1 MNAMRESWNGQWH
14 RPAVPVFFAI
24 EAEGHVDAA
33 RRCLV
38 ALAGAGDAAAR
49 LLLNDL
55 VHELHGLKVGAEA
68 AGHGAVY
75 TLGDGLEMLF
85 ERMREDGLRFREGMI
100 DLAEG
105 VLCTVASL
113 VRASG
118 PDVDRWGDLVEL
130 KGAVRDLEVVGRPA

>member
-1 MNAMRESWNGQWH
+1 MNAMLESWDGQWRH
-14 RPAVPVFFAI
+14 PAVPVFFAI

-33 RRCLV
+33 QRCLA
-38 ALAGAGDAAAR
+38 ALAGAGDSAAG

-55 VHELHGLKVGAEA
+55 IRELHGLKVGAEA
-68 AGHGAVY
+68 VGHGAVY

-85 ERMREDGLRFREGMI
+85 ERMREDGLRFREDVI

-105 VLCTVASL
+105 VLRTVASL

-118 PDVDRWGDLVEL
+118 PGADRWEDLVEL
-130 KGAVRDLEVVGRPA
+130 KGAALGLEVVGRPA